1 MGSEMCIRDRLY
13 AAGEAPI
20 EGISSAAMAEFI
32 KAGGREVQ
40 AFNQLE
46 ELADGVMN
54 CSTPGDLVLV
64 MGAGDVNRLWGLL
77 EQMQTNDG
85 IAAA

>member
-1 MGSEMCIRDRLY
+1 
-13 AAGEAPI
+13 
-20 EGISSAAMAEFI
+20 MAEFI
-32 KAGGREVQ
+32 KADGREVQ

-54 CSTPGDLVLV
+54 CSTTGDLVLV

-77 EQMQTNDG
+77 EQMHTNDG